1 MADSPPRRLALITGA
16 SAGIGAAFAR
26 AYAARGF
33 DLALVARRRER
44 LEALAGELTHK
55 HGVEAFAIAADLS
68 APEAQTPV
76 LEAVE
81 ERGRHVD
88 ALVNN
93 AGFGIPRFF
102 TEAPWH
108 EQRDFLMTMAV
119 APCALAYAV
128 IPGMAERRWGRI
140 INVSSIAGFA
150 PGVAANTLYPGVKG
164 LMIKFSQALDAEYRD
179 KGLKVTAICPG
190 STQSE
195 FAAHAGYQ
203 HLMNQHPSPF
213 VQTADR
219 VAEIAVTANEAG
231 RVVVIPG
238 WHNRIA
244 VALMRL
250 VPEPMVRS
258 LINAGAAKYRL
269 KD

>member
-1 MADSPPRRLALITGA
+1 MNEAPPRRLALITGA

-33 DLALVARRRER
+33 DLALVARRRDR
-44 LEALAGELTHK
+44 LETLASELVHQ

-68 APEAQTPV
+68 APDAQTPI

-81 ERGRHVD
+81 ARGRRVD

-93 AGFGIPRFF
+93 AGFGIPRYF

-164 LMIKFSQALDAEYRD
+164 LMIRFSQALDAEYRD

-203 HLMNQHPSPF
+203 HLLKNSPSLF
-213 VQTADR
+213 TQTADR
-219 VAEIAVTANEAG
+219 VAEIAIKGNETG

-244 VALMRL
+244 VAIMRL
-250 VPEPMVRS
+250 LPEPLVRS
-258 LINAGAAKYRL
+258 AINAGAAKYRL